1 MAVDHPSQ
9 KRKTRKRK
17 NTKKEGVSRRTI
29 RRWAKRQKTRNI
41 DDIIGL
47 QVAHRV
53 IETPAT
59 AEEDQG
65 LTLQIVMPAETI
77 SDIRKSHLVDEDVQ
91 GLEVFQVMKTTTTT
105 IAVTTLAT
113 PLLSLITTA
122 DQLFSKIT
130 NLAAPSKI
138 NSHQHLTRLAPT
150 WLCMVADWTKLKKWT
165 NLEERRLAGVMG
177 RGDLW
182 HRRRKRLGLSR
193 CRLHQWLWAN
203 NAEIALATPQHHK
216 QLPQPTKKRRV
227 LSFWARCVRTYTW
240 TVRWTLRNA
249 WTDRNTTETGR
260 TWGRISLTEGNGVKL
275 FTVAKNLL

>member
-65 LTLQIVMPAETI
+65 RTLQIVMPAETI

-130 NLAAPSKI
+130 NLAAPSKS
-138 NSHQHLTRLAPT
+138 NSHHHLTRLAPT
-150 WLCMVADWTKLKKWT
+150 WLCMAADWTKLKKWT

-177 RGDLW
+177 RGELW